1 VQRFDFRF
9 APAYRLAARP
19 FGITPERAWVQVD
32 DEHLLANYGPWR
44 LRTPL
49 GNVRR
54 VAITGPYRFYRT
66 AGPARL
72 GITDGGLTFA
82 SNGER
87 GVLLSFRER
96 VPAIDPFGL
105 IRHPELTVTVADV
118 RGLLGAL
125 GADRWPPTRC
135 LQRCSWHRR
144 ACVVADAV
152 AGRPAGWR
160 RSSADALLPAWRRR

>member
-1 VQRFDFRF
+1 MQRFDFRF

-19 FGITPERAWVQVD
+19 FGITPERAWVQID
-32 DEHLLANYGPWR
+32 DEHLLATYGPWR
-44 LRTPL
+44 LHTSL
-49 GNVRR
+49 ANVRR

-87 GVLLSFRER
+87 GVLLSFHNR
-96 VPAIDPFGL
+96 VPAIDPLGL

-118 RGLLGAL
+118 RGLVTAL
-125 GADRWPPTRC
+125 GADR
-135 LQRCSWHRR
+135 
-144 ACVVADAV
+144 
-152 AGRPAGWR
+152 
-160 RSSADALLPAWRRR
+160 

>member
-1 VQRFDFRF
+1 MIVDRAAVGRDSVQGRARSSRERSGCVRDGPVQRFGFRF

-96 VPAIDPFGL
+96 VPAIDPLGL
-105 IRHPELTVTVADV
+105 IRHPELTVTVGDV
-118 RGLLGAL
+118 RGLLSAL
-125 GADRWPPTRC
+125 GADR
-135 LQRCSWHRR
+135 
-144 ACVVADAV
+144 
-152 AGRPAGWR
+152 
-160 RSSADALLPAWRRR
+160 

>member
-1 VQRFDFRF
+1 VHRFDFRF

-32 DEHLLANYGPWR
+32 DQHLLANYGPWR

-49 GNVRR
+49 GNVRH

-96 VPAIDPFGL
+96 VPAIDPLRL

-118 RGLLGAL
+118 RGLLSAL
-125 GADRWPPTRC
+125 GADRGPPTRW
-135 LQRCSWHRR
+135 LPRC
-144 ACVVADAV
+144 
-152 AGRPAGWR
+152 P
-160 RSSADALLPAWRRR
+160 